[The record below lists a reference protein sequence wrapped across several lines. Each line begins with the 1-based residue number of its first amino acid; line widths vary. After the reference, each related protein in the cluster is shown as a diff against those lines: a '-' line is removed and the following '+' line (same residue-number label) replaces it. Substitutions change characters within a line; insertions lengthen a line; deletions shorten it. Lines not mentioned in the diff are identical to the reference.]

1 MTDPLK
7 PHHGYSAG
15 HPWYYVLG
23 GDIPRIKQIRD
34 HAAFRSF
41 RGYLAEDIETAN
53 KLPEPKRTETIEAL
67 RSSVNKALQDDISRY
82 RRAAQELR
90 AFRDCDGAKITE
102 LICVDIHVALSLKFN
117 HLFNDFAHL
126 HYLDSLPKQLDL
138 FAV

>member
-23 GDIPRIKQIRD
+23 GDTPRIKEIRD
-34 HAAFRSF
+34 HVASRSY

-53 KLPEPKRTETIEAL
+53 KLPEPKRTEALEAL
-67 RSSVNKALQDDISRY
+67 RNSANKALQEDISRY

-90 AFRDCDGAKITE
+90 AFRDLDGDKSAE
-102 LICVDIHVALSLKFN
+102 PVCLDVHVALSLKFN